1 MLSGR
6 APCETGNGHKSIC
19 GISLYI
25 MSLRPGVS
33 NNDRRAYGHGAS
45 AIPEIVHVDQTD
57 QMYCVAATE
66 SCNLS

>member
-6 APCETGNGHKSIC
+6 ASFETGNGHKSIL

-25 MSLRPGVS
+25 MSLRLGVS
-33 NNDRRAYGHGAS
+33 NNDRRAYGHGART
-45 AIPEIVHVDQTD
+45 IPEIVRANQTD
-57 QMYCVAATE
+57 QMHCVVATG

>member
-6 APCETGNGHKSIC
+6 APCKTGNGHKSIC

-33 NNDRRAYGHGAS
+33 NNDRPAYGHGAS
-45 AIPEIVHVDQTD
+45 AILEIVCVDQTD
-57 QMYCVAATE
+57 QMHCVAATE
-66 SCNLS
+66 SCKLS